1 MSTSTADSSGM
12 FSASNVAIL
21 IAVLVGVFAIIYLM
35 QAARNR
41 RRKTINGLD
50 LTRVTYWKRF
60 LPDSNI
66 DITLIECDNG
76 MQLLDEADGSG
87 NGIITLFHGPGKEAH
102 TKKCF
107 SLIKRSAAL
116 YSRKDYQQLKVDCVK
131 KFSVVRQ
138 DFDKVIGETLTTA
151 RKIPNSVQ
159 ALANYLKEIHIIR
172 Q

>member
-1 MSTSTADSSGM
+1 M
-12 FSASNVAIL
+12 
-21 IAVLVGVFAIIYLM
+21 
-35 QAARNR
+35 
-41 RRKTINGLD
+41 NGLD
-50 LTRVTYWKRF
+50 LTRVTYWKRY

-76 MQLLDEADGSG
+76 LQLLDEADGSG
-87 NGIITLFHGPGKEAH
+87 NGIITLFHGPGKESH
-102 TKKCF
+102 NKKCF

-138 DFDKVIGETLTTA
+138 DFDKVIGETITTS